1 MRIRIGFSRRRRSPA
16 RSLGLA
22 ASMLIRVFSLVLIG
36 LGGLLIY
43 QGASLLLD
51 EHYGQQE
58 AQQQWQR
65 EQVAG
70 EPASPEFPE
79 GVLCRMTIPR
89 LGADLYVLPDASDE
103 TLRLGPGHLENTPLP
118 GLPGNAAIAGH
129 RDTHF
134 RILKDIK
141 AGDEIRID
149 RAGKQT
155 VFQVKDTKIVRPTD
169 VSVLNATA
177 EPTLTLITCYPFYY
191 VGHAPKRFIVRAALA
206 EPRTVTS
213 PLVSRSAMKAKAN
226 PEVQAA
232 HQLN

>member
-1 MRIRIGFSRRRRSPA
+1 
-16 RSLGLA
+16 
-22 ASMLIRVFSLVLIG
+22 MLIRAFSLVLMG

-51 EHYGQQE
+51 ERFGQQE

-65 EQVAG
+65 EQGAD
-70 EPASPEFPE
+70 EPSSPEFPD

-89 LGADLYVLPDASDE
+89 LGADLYVLPNASDE

-141 AGDEIRID
+141 PGDEISIE
-149 RAGKQT
+149 RAGKRT
-155 VFQVKDTKIVRPTD
+155 VFQVTNTKIVRPTD

-206 EPRTVTS
+206 EPHAVAG
-213 PLVSRSAMKAKAN
+213 PLVSQSAKKPKPN
-226 PEVQAA
+226 PEVQAP